1 MCECLCMGGE
11 LDDTAASL
19 AAVAGRP
26 GFARS
31 DEELTTTLVDVYA
44 LVSHGIALVGALARD
59 AAVRE
64 LPARVGSH
72 GMVAWLRDTL
82 RITPAEARRLVSIG
96 ELLYARPVLS
106 AAVAD
111 GEANVGQVAV
121 IGKVLAD
128 VPDKDP
134 AIVDKVE

>member
-1 MCECLCMGGE
+1 MCHPRCVGGE

-19 AAVAGRP
+19 AAVASRP

-31 DEELTTTLVDVYA
+31 DEELTTTLVDAYA
-44 LVSHGIALVGALARD
+44 LVSQGIALVGALARD

-72 GMVAWLRDTL
+72 GTVTWLRDTL
-82 RITPAEARRLVSIG
+82 RITAAEARRLVSLG
-96 ELLYARPVLS
+96 ELLDRRPVL
-106 AAVAD
+106 AGAVAC
-111 GEANVGQVAV
+111 GEVNVGQVTV

-128 VPDKDP
+128 VPDNDP
-134 AIVDKVE
+134 TIVD